1 MSEEVISEWPIMR
14 LVLDLNYDY
23 HEVKTKYTYYDVM
36 KLNAILDCQQYE
48 LNKQDNKQNNNRK

>member
-1 MSEEVISEWPIMR
+1 MR

-36 KLNAILDCQQYE
+36 KLNAVLDCQQYE